1 MEEQREILK
10 QFRQQQEKYV
20 YYIVALC
27 VTSIG
32 FSIIKTSG
40 QTIKWSQIPLAI
52 AVISWSTSVYCGL
65 TFLRYVISSLYANKV
80 YLDITQGLHPDFQ
93 TNPAIREAAAD
104 GVMSAIQK
112 NSNKTMQYS
121 KWQNWLFYFG
131 IILFIIWHVI
141 EMYLTA
147 A

>member
-32 FSIIKTSG
+32 FSVIKTSG

-52 AVISWSTSVYCGL
+52 AVISWSISVYCGL
-65 TFLRYVISSLYANKV
+65 TFLRYVISTLYANKV
-80 YLDITQGLHPDFQ
+80 YLDILQGLHPDFQ
-93 TNPAIREAAAD
+93 SDTNKREAAAD
-104 GVMSAIQK
+104 GVMNAMQI
-112 NSNKTMQYS
+112 NSIRTMHYS
-121 KWQNWLFYFG
+121 KWQNRLFFSG
-131 IILFIIWHVI
+131 
-141 EMYLTA
+141 
-147 A
+147 